1 MRLAAVANSR
11 RNGALA
17 PWLAQ
22 KHTPSRVRAAKRA
35 KADASTN
42 ATP

>member
-17 PWLAQ
+17 PSLAQ
-22 KHTPSRVRAAKRA
+22 KTHAEPSARGKTSKSRL
-35 KADASTN
+35 
-42 ATP
+42 